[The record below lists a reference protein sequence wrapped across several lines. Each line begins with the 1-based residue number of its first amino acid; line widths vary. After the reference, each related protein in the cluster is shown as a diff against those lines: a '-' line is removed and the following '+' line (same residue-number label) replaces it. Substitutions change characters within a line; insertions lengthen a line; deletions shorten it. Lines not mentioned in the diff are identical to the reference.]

1 MKNFNN
7 LLEWTDK
14 NGSKI
19 KLNISKTTS
28 STASSNTSSAP
39 SKIKDKYKM
48 ILDYHMNHLSSSVKG
63 SKIEHIDD
71 ITFLYTETYTDTP
84 NVFNVLCATDQVG
97 LGAGKFV
104 IATYING
111 NVDERIICNN
121 YDEFIK
127 ELSKILNLPPQGST
141 EYNKLFEELN
151 SSVIDE
157 FKDYEN
163 LWEDI
168 EKRFKVIMIVDGE
181 EYAYGTYNSRHRAN
195 EIAMQVRDEREI
207 ETYVKE
213 V

>member
-1 MKNFNN
+1 MKNLNN

-28 STASSNTSSAP
+28 STTSSNTSSAP
-39 SKIKDKYKM
+39 SKIKEKYKM

-84 NVFNVLCATDQVG
+84 NVFNVLCATDQAD

-111 NVDERIICNN
+111 NVDERIICDH
-121 YDEFIK
+121 YDTFIR
-127 ELSKILNLPPQGST
+127 ELSKILNLPSQGST
-141 EYNKLFEELN
+141 EYNKLFEDLETN
-151 SSVIDE
+151 FADD
-157 FKDYEN
+157 FKLYEN
-163 LWEDI
+163 LW
-168 EKRFKVIMIVDGE
+168 
-181 EYAYGTYNSRHRAN
+181 N
-195 EIAMQVRDEREI
+195 
-207 ETYVKE
+207 
-213 V
+213 